1 MRTVANRRTPPEAL
15 RGSPSGHPPSGV
27 ESRAL
32 RRLQRESA
40 DSPFV
45 FASERGAPFST
56 AGFRKMIAQL
66 GKVAGFK
73 FGVHPTCCAMRAA
86 SSWPTTETKRL
97 APLLTRLNEE
107 DKVIR
112 LRLTRLSG
120 DGGHLRQQI
129 ALLRKERDPHFAFEG
144 SSTSRTSK
152 TG

>member
-1 MRTVANRRTPPEAL
+1 ML
-15 RGSPSGHPPSGV
+15 RH
-27 ESRAL
+27 AC
-32 RRLQRESA
+32 
-40 DSPFV
+40 
-45 FASERGAPFST
+45 
-56 AGFRKMIAQL
+56 
-66 GKVAGFK
+66 GFK
-73 FGVHPTCCAMRAA
+73 LANDRDQTPG
-86 SSWPTTETKRL
+86 